1 MSLLKKHIES
11 NRIDFHQRC
20 MQSSAS
26 HRRPTQSLTAATV
39 AAFFTSVVITALITL
54 LAPFYCIPRSFA
66 CTLQNIISFRTL
78 WSTPNTPTLPHE
90 TPKRRELHVPAPRL
104 PISQKRATMHPLQ
117 ALKRRHRQQQQQ
129 QQLFKAD
136 NDSTMHGTTLDN
148 ACSAVSL
155 ASPHGGGRAL
165 RPQKSIP
172 LLQCAALASRRKM
185 SQISATDT
193 ITSERSGSPS
203 TMSNSAMTEESAA
216 IVVVAA
222 AEQQLNLSSAA
233 SLLVDAIY
241 RQGWD
246 DVIEIAR
253 HHPEVASDILFIPEG
268 SHVTKRIALHEAL
281 RYRAPLRVVKCLV
294 EAYPDSVCCR
304 EATFKFLP
312 IHFACR
318 NGAPTEVIKYLIEQF
333 PECLRKEDK
342 YGYSP
347 EAVAT
352 QSTSSN
358 KIEMLET
365 IRSNLTKALP
375 HAETLHV

>member
-1 MSLLKKHIES
+1 
-11 NRIDFHQRC
+11 
-20 MQSSAS
+20 
-26 HRRPTQSLTAATV
+26 
-39 AAFFTSVVITALITL
+39 
-54 LAPFYCIPRSFA
+54 
-66 CTLQNIISFRTL
+66 
-78 WSTPNTPTLPHE
+78 
-90 TPKRRELHVPAPRL
+90 
-104 PISQKRATMHPLQ
+104 
-117 ALKRRHRQQQQQ
+117 
-129 QQLFKAD
+129 
-136 NDSTMHGTTLDN
+136 
-148 ACSAVSL
+148 
-155 ASPHGGGRAL
+155 
-165 RPQKSIP
+165 
-172 LLQCAALASRRKM
+172 M

-203 TMSNSAMTEESAA
+203 TMSNSVMTEESAA

-222 AEQQLNLSSAA
+222 AEQRLNLSSAA

-318 NGAPTEVIKYLIEQF
+318 NGAPTEVIQYLIEQF